1 MTNLF
6 DNTILCK
13 DCNKKMQQVIIIK
26 NGFKIRELR
35 CPSCSNKITH
45 PEDLKEYETFLNL
58 KQKQYQVK
66 LRFVGNSYIVSIP
79 REIVNFLN
87 EQEKELNNL
96 VNLCLEDIGRISL
109 RF

>member
-1 MTNLF
+1 MADLF

-13 DCNKKMQQVIIIK
+13 DCNKKMQPFVIIK

-35 CPSCSNKITH
+35 CPVCSNKIVH

-58 KQKQYQVK
+58 KRKQYQVK
-66 LRFVGNSYIVSIP
+66 LRFVGNSYTVSIP
-79 REIVNFLN
+79 REIINFLN
-87 EQEKELNNL
+87 EQEKELNDL

-109 RF
+109 KF